1 LLAFQLLQ
9 VIMQIRFATMG
20 TKNKH
25 ERNSKKS
32 IEKVWNPK
40 KGKNHKTKKNKSANT
55 FFGPFLCFQV
65 LQVIM
70 QIRFAT
76 ARKKKNISE
85 ALRKT
90 QTKSG
95 TLRKKRSTKHKRQI
109 CKHCFFGRAKRGIYN
124 DGEEKKKNIRETL
137 RKIQKTCSSS
147 PSSSSSMV
155 AAGSQQALFLQ
166 ASLCIFFFFLSSS

>member
-1 LLAFQLLQ
+1 
-9 VIMQIRFATMG
+9 
-20 TKNKH
+20 
-25 ERNSKKS
+25 
-32 IEKVWNPK
+32 
-40 KGKNHKTKKNKSANT
+40 
-55 FFGPFLCFQV
+55 
-65 LQVIM
+65 M

>member
-1 LLAFQLLQ
+1 
-9 VIMQIRFATMG
+9 
-20 TKNKH
+20 
-25 ERNSKKS
+25 
-32 IEKVWNPK
+32 
-40 KGKNHKTKKNKSANT
+40 
-55 FFGPFLCFQV
+55 
-65 LQVIM
+65 M

-147 PSSSSSMV
+147 PSSSASSMV